1 MVGKQTLTPNP
12 SPLAPVMIV
21 TIGAYGFDE
30 EGFFRALKDAGVS
43 TFCDIRT
50 RRGMRGSTYAFANS
64 ARLQR
69 RLGEMGIK
77 YVHAKELAP
86 GKEIRAVQER
96 EDKRKRVA
104 KRARTTLGEAFVE
117 AYRSERLAGF
127 DSARFLEG
135 LGPEAGVVCLFCV
148 EADPA
153 ACHRSLVAEKLAKDL
168 GLRVE
173 HISGLRTAD

>member
-1 MVGKQTLTPNP
+1 MVRRHTL
-12 SPLAPVMIV
+12 SPDPRIV

-30 EGFFRALKDAGVS
+30 EGFFRALRHAGVS

-50 RRGMRGSTYAFANS
+50 RRGIRGRAYAFANS

-86 GKEIRAVQER
+86 GKEIRALQER
-96 EDKRKRVA
+96 EDKQKGVA

-117 AYRSERLAGF
+117 AYRSQRLVGCDA
-127 DSARFLEG
+127 ARFMEG
-135 LGPEAGVVCLFCV
+135 LGPDAGVVCLFCV

-153 ACHRSLVAEKLAKDL
+153 ACHRSLVAEKLANDL
-168 GLRVE
+168 GLQIQHLSVLSAE
-173 HISGLRTAD
+173 C